1 MGLCPSTDMD
11 MRTQYVKTK
20 VSKGRVSMKL
30 ASKASTGAVSEA
42 KGTSEKK
49 LVKKR
54 YTEDEKTTV
63 AKMAIERGDRVTGKH
78 FGIHTRTV
86 YNFKKAYLDK
96 NRGGEEG
103 SSTAQLQV
111 TTGEGSTSSQERI
124 IKDRENVGEDG
135 RMVVDE
141 EGNFQQVTIPMV
153 IPIFPVHCSPILLNS
168 IRNYTIM
175 EN

>member
-1 MGLCPSTDMD
+1 MDLCPSTDMD
-11 MRTQYVKTK
+11 MRTQGFKTK

-30 ASKASTGAVSEA
+30 ASKASTRSTGSVSETN
-42 KGTSEKK
+42 GTSEKK

-63 AKMAIERGDRVTGKH
+63 AKMAIERGDRVTGGH
-78 FGIHTRTV
+78 FGIHSRTV

-124 IKDRENVGEDG
+124 IQDRENVGEDG

-141 EGNFQQVTIPMV
+141 EGNFKQVTIPMV
-153 IPIFPVHCSPILLNS
+153 IPIFPVHCCPIQLNS
-168 IRNYTIM
+168 RP
-175 EN
+175 

>member
-11 MRTQYVKTK
+11 MRTQGFKTK

-96 NRGGEEG
+96 NKKRDEREQSQVGGGEEG
-103 SSTAQLQV
+103 GSTAQLQV
-111 TTGEGSTSSQERI
+111 TRGEGSTSSQERATT
-124 IKDRENVGEDG
+124 DRENVDDG
-135 RMVVDE
+135 RKVVDE
-141 EGNFQQVTIPMV
+141 VGNIQQVTVPMV
-153 IPIFPVHCSPILLNS
+153 LSRALLQ
-168 IRNYTIM
+168 
-175 EN
+175 